1 MTEKEKFA
9 AMTDAAKQLNSM
21 IQSRLNNRIEAL
33 TALAGSP
40 VDNLPDDVKQMREIE
55 ACKIRA
61 VMEEQKDLIAIIKM
75 LFPDA

>member
-1 MTEKEKFA
+1 MNEKEKFA

-33 TALAGSP
+33 NALAGSP

>member
-1 MTEKEKFA
+1 MNEKEKFA